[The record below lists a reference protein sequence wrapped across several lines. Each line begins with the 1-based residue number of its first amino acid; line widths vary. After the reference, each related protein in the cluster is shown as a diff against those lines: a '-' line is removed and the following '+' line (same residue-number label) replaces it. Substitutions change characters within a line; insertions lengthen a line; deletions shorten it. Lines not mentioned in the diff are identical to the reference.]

1 MAIPPIS
8 FFVPN
13 AAEPGLSW
21 KVYYYKPSGRP
32 AYVIAIAGKTEVS
45 GDVTFFTCKPLSAE
59 SYRRFLSTSRATARS
74 VKEATLGLLAELL
87 SHGLITQADADK
99 WSAHVTRL

>member
-1 MAIPPIS
+1 MAIPTVS

-32 AYVIAIAGKTEVS
+32 AYMIAIAGKTEVS
-45 GDVTFFTCKPLSAE
+45 SGVTWFTCKPLSAQ

-74 VKEATLGLLAELL
+74 VKEATLGLLADLL
-87 SHGLITQADADK
+87 SHGAITQVDADK
-99 WSAHVTRL
+99 WSEHVTSL